1 MADISL
7 KFPDGSARPY
17 PAGITGLALAESIS
31 KSLAK
36 KAVALVLDAT
46 GLQTVVSQGCRPVGP
61 DMVITDADG
70 PVVHELASRPALTRL
85 QELVNGADERE
96 RELIAGG
103 VLAGL
108 VIDENRPDYG
118 QGDYLVRGVR
128 GSDGELGTLLL
139 GERVRVGQTMR
150 FQVRDAETADA
161 DLRAAL
167 RAGERRLGAPPR
179 AALLFSCNGRG
190 ARLFGPVDHDPSVVA
205 EELGEFPTIGFFCNG
220 EIGPVGGRNFLHG
233 FTASLLLFEETQGE

>member
-1 MADISL
+1 
-7 KFPDGSARPY
+7 
-17 PAGITGLALAESIS
+17 
-31 KSLAK
+31 
-36 KAVALVLDAT
+36 VALVLDAT
-46 GLQTVVSQGCRPVGP
+46 GIQTVVSQGCRPVGP

-85 QELVNGADERE
+85 QELVDGAEEQE

-108 VIDENRPDYG
+108 VIDENRPDYR

-128 GSDGELGTLLL
+128 GTDGELGALLL

-150 FQVRDAETADA
+150 FQVRDAETAGA

-167 RAGERRLGAPPR
+167 RAGEQRLGAAPG

-190 ARLFGPVDHDPSVVA
+190 ARLFGPVDHDPSVVG
-205 EELGEFPTIGFFCNG
+205 EELGEFPTVGFFCNG

-233 FTASLLLFEETQGE
+233 FTASLLLFKEVSGE